1 MKLTIA
7 VLASLFV
14 ATGVSAQSR
23 GEFYGPFTGYEAEAL
38 SEVWPQIREA
48 ASWQDIDWQALGMR
62 RAPGSPEAQRFM
74 AANWG
79 ELRREGRFADIEWNG
94 YVDDRGQRAG
104 RYDRTD
110 RFEDRTDRFERQFPG
125 SANASYSASPF
136 APEEEAIL
144 SRVWPEI
151 RSAAAF
157 EDIDWRAYSLSGP
170 PGSRDARRLMSRH
183 WGTLREAARFED
195 IDWRAATGYRVSS
208 GNRPRG

>member
-7 VLASLFV
+7 VLASLLV
-14 ATGVSAQSR
+14 ATGVSAQGR

-48 ASWQDIDWQALGMR
+48 ASWQDIDWRALGMR
-62 RAPGSPEAQRFM
+62 RAPGTPEAQRFM

-104 RYDRTD
+104 RYDPTD
-110 RFEDRTDRFERQFPG
+110 RFQRQFPG
-125 SANASYSASPF
+125 GAYATYDTGPF
-136 APEEEAIL
+136 APEEAAIL

-157 EDIDWRAYSLSGP
+157 EDIDWRAYSLSGA

-195 IDWRAATGYRVSS
+195 IDWRATTGYRVSS
-208 GNRPRG
+208 GNRNRG